1 MTSQPPSSDRPVF
14 DRAHLDRYTGG
25 DAALNA
31 ELTGLMCDQAR
42 RCLAEMAARPP
53 AAAAW
58 TAAAHTLKGA
68 ALGVGAFA
76 LADACARAETAAPEA
91 RPARRAEIAGL
102 FAKTEAAFGKE
113 GLG

>member
-1 MTSQPPSSDRPVF
+1 MTSLPQSSSRPVF
-14 DRAHLDRYTGG
+14 DREHLDRYTGG

-42 RCLAEMAARPP
+42 RCLAEMEARP
-53 AAAAW
+53 AASAAW

-76 LADACARAETAAPEA
+76 LADACAEAETADADA
-91 RPARRAEIAGL
+91 RPEWRARIAGL
-102 FAKTEAAFGKE
+102 FVKTQSAFAAE
-113 GLG
+113 GCA